1 MSLTC
6 DFSYKHYFQVLDEAK
21 KEYSIGPINDFK
33 KLKTKKK
40 FILLRHDID
49 YCLDLA
55 LDFAKL
61 EKQHNIKSTYFVLLH
76 GTFYNSLSS
85 YNALI
90 IRQISKLGHE
100 IGLHYDT
107 NFLPNSDKK
116 SEKLIEMEA
125 NLLGNLINK
134 KITSIAQH
142 NPTTNRKRPRISN
155 FLDANS
161 ADVIKEMTYISDSNQ
176 HWRYGCMCNHVF
188 KINKLQIN
196 THPWVWQKRHKPRI
210 KIYDEIVKQENK
222 KIMYFM
228 NDVRR
233 HLHKNYFNNL

>member
-1 MSLTC
+1 MILKNERVSILVSSYWQSLG
-6 DFSYKHYFQVLDEAK
+6 F
-21 KEYSIGPINDFK
+21 G
-33 KLKTKKK
+33 TKKK

-49 YCLDLA
+49 FCLDPA
-55 LDFAKL
+55 LDLAKL
-61 EKQHNIKSTYFVLLH
+61 EKQHNIKSTYFILLH
-76 GTFYNSLSS
+76 STFYNSLSS

-90 IRQISKLGHE
+90 IQQISKLGHE

-116 SEKLIEMEA
+116 FEKLIEMEA

-142 NPTTNRKRPRISN
+142 NPTISRKRPRISN

-176 HWRYGCMCNHVF
+176 HWRRSCMCNHIF

-196 THPWVWQKRHKPRI
+196 THPVWWRKKPKSHPLKARMSSLFR
-210 KIYDEIVKQENK
+210 VHSSA
-222 KIMYFM
+222 
-228 NDVRR
+228 RR
-233 HLHKNYFNNL
+233 FEKLKWRCGYLSARSLTSSWM

>member
-1 MSLTC
+1 MNLTC
-6 DFSYKHYFQVLDEAK
+6 DFSYKHYFQVLDKAK
-21 KEYSIGPINDFK
+21 EEYSIGPINNFK

-90 IRQISKLGHE
+90 IQQISKLGHE

-116 SEKLIEMEA
+116 FEKLIEMEA

-142 NPTTNRKRPRISN
+142 NPTISKKRPRISN

-176 HWRYGCMCNHVF
+176 HWRRSCMCNHIL

-196 THPWVWQKRHKPRI
+196 THPVWWRKKSKSRV

-228 NDVRR
+228 NDIK